1 MLYICYKGTI
11 FVSEIKQNTN
21 STDPRRSLKSATKI
35 MKKLT
40 TMATKINASDVNV
53 MTFNADPFVASDE
66 YGEEEL
72 QEILNEA
79 YITELN
85 GFDAEQ
91 AREMLDYF
99 ADDDVRVY
107 KGVSQ
112 EGDVFYFSTNCTTSL
127 EGLDTPSYCKVVD
140 TNTGKAI
147 VGFASFAEAEEIAKK
162 YDLTMHSYTKRDG
175 ERVWTDC
182 GWDDAPFDMRK
193 VFIEVDRLSL
203 YEKSDAEGLRED
215 AASFDEDEEALA
227 ERLNDIADILDKI
240 SENEIVVVFNDV
252 PELTYEVW
260 DRYKVGYHDYDVHQ
274 YEIGLKK

>member
-1 MLYICYKGTI
+1 MYICYKGTI

>member
-1 MLYICYKGTI
+1 
-11 FVSEIKQNTN
+11 
-21 STDPRRSLKSATKI
+21 
-35 MKKLT
+35 
-40 TMATKINASDVNV
+40 MATKINASDVNV
-53 MTFNADPFVASDE
+53 MTFNADPFLASDE

-72 QEILNEA
+72 QALLNEA
-79 YITELN
+79 YITELD
-85 GFDAEQ
+85 GDDAEQ
-91 AREMLDYF
+91 ARVMLDYH
-99 ADDDVRVY
+99 ADSDVRVY
-107 KGVSQ
+107 KGEQ
-112 EGDVFYFSTNCTTSL
+112 PDADGYYNGDVFYFSVEGDSPTTL
-127 EGLDTPSYCKVVD
+127 DDLDTPSYCKVVD

-162 YDLTMHSYTKRDG
+162 YDLAIHSYTKRDG

-182 GWDDAPFDMRK
+182 GWEDAPFDMRRA
-193 VFIEVDRLSL
+193 FIEVDRLTV

-227 ERLNDIADILDKI
+227 ERLNDIANVLDKM
-240 SENEIVVVFNDV
+240 NEDEILVVFNDI